1 MGTVLLPVVLR
12 ITNWGPKWPRGN
24 KNWTQL
30 AKKPTLAKGKRHLL
44 SRCSVQ
50 KSSLPFTEWNIR
62 MKTIARRDRRLL
74 RCIFVV
80 LQGTIFIAVVVVVV
94 DVWKREFE
102 FAITDEGLLSN
113 FNGKKQMFFQCFF
126 AKVVLLLKD
135 WQYSLYFWFG
145 E

>member
-1 MGTVLLPVVLR
+1 MGTVVLLTELR
-12 ITNWGPKWPRGN
+12 KTNQGPTWPQGN
-24 KNWTQL
+24 KYQTQL
-30 AKKPTLAKGKRHLL
+30 VKKPTLTKGKRHLL

-80 LQGTIFIAVVVVVV
+80 LQGTIFIAVVIVV

-102 FAITDEGLLSN
+102 FAITDEDLLSN
-113 FNGKKQMFFQCFF
+113 FNGKKWMFFQCFF